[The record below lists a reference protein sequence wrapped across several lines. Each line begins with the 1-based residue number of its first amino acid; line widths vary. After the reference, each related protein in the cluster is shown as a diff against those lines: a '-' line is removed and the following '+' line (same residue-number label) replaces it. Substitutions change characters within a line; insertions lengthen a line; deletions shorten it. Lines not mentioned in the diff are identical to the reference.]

1 MTAVKTGEFSERLRR
16 SIAERGLTQSEL
28 SQLSGVSKSSISR
41 YISGAWKAKQDTLYD
56 LARALNVS
64 EAWLMGYDVPM
75 ERQETYM
82 SEDLAK
88 NIAAIETM
96 SDRELD
102 EEFKRLY
109 DLLDPDE
116 KDMIRASIEGIIN
129 AKKKK
134 D

>member
-16 SIAERGLTQSEL
+16 IIAERGLTQSEL

-75 ERQETYM
+75 ERQDISKVDNTHET
-82 SEDLAK
+82 
-88 NIAAIETM
+88 T
-96 SDRELD
+96 D
-102 EEFKRLY
+102 EEPTYLLASRSTDNREVQELSKKEYEALKNLISNLRQNDND
-109 DLLDPDE
+109 DL
-116 KDMIRASIEGIIN
+116 
-129 AKKKK
+129 
-134 D
+134 